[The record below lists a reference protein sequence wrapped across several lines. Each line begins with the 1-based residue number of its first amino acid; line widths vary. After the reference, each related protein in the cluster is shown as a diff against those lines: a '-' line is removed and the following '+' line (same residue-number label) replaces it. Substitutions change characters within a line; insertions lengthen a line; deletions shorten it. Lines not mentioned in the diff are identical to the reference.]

1 MDWLIISAILA
12 LLFFIYEMVRF
23 GIRALLFVI
32 VRHIYHRRDY

>member
-1 MDWLIISAILA
+1 MDWLIISATLA

-32 VRHIYHRRDY
+32 VRHFHHRRGY